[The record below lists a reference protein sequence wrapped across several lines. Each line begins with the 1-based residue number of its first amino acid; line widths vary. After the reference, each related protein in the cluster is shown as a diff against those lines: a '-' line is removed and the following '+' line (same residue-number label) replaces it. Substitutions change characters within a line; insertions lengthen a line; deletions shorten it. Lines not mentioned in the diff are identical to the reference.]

1 MRLRDRSE
9 TLVPERIITPD
20 HTEDLDTALPW
31 NCVVWNDPINLM
43 IYVTFVFQ
51 KVFGYS
57 KAKATKL
64 MLQVH
69 HEGRAIVSSGPLE
82 QAELDAAA
90 MHRHGLWATVEKSS

>member
-1 MRLRDRSE
+1 MSSIRAE
-9 TLVPERIITPD
+9 TISPERILTPSD
-20 HTEDLDTALPW
+20 SEVVEPALPW
-31 NCVVWNDPINLM
+31 NCIVWNDPINLM
-43 IYVTFVFQ
+43 VYVTFVFQ

-57 KAKATKL
+57 KPKATKL

-69 HEGRAIVSSGPLE
+69 NEGRAIVSTGPLE